1 MARILVVDDSAVM
14 RRNIIHTLTH
24 AGHEI
29 VAQASDGGQAY
40 NLYKTNS
47 PDLVTMDINMPEVN
61 GIEAVKRI
69 IADFPKAKIIMVSA
83 LDQKHMVLEALKCG
97 AKHYIIKP
105 INPENLVVVVNKI
118 LGVIPQSAAKA
129 ALPQKPEP
137 TTEAPETRKSP
148 VEEEPQSPFIV
159 KNVDATFHIRLTKL
173 LSMDNIGSLV
183 QAIQGLLYVQPLSVA
198 VNFGRV
204 ETFPEEL
211 LNKIAEINNLI
222 IGANGKLTVTSQ
234 NKEFINWVR
243 EKHISGLSEL
253 FIG

>member
-61 GIEAVKRI
+61 GLEAVKRI

-83 LDQKHMVLEALKCG
+83 LDQKHMVLDALKCG

-105 INPENLVVVVNKI
+105 INPENLVAVVNKI
-118 LGVIPQSAAKA
+118 LGVVPRS
-129 ALPQKPEP
+129 
-137 TTEAPETRKSP
+137 TEAELPKKPHPAEAQ
-148 VEEEPQSPFIV
+148 VEEEPESPFVV
-159 KNVDATFHIRLTKL
+159 KNVNSTFHIRITKL
-173 LSMDNIGSLV
+173 LSMDSIGSLLQV
-183 QAIQGLLYVQPLSVA
+183 VQGLLYVQPLNVTI
-198 VNFGRV
+198 NFGRV
-204 ETFPEEL
+204 ETFPEDL

-222 IGANGKLTVTSQ
+222 IGANGKLTVASQ
-234 NKEFINWVR
+234 NEEFIHLVK

-253 FIG
+253 LI

>member
-14 RRNIIHTLTH
+14 RRNIVHTVTH

-40 NLYKTNS
+40 NLYKIHS

-69 IADFPKAKIIMVSA
+69 ITDFPKAKIIMVSA

-105 INPENLVVVVNKI
+105 INPENLVAVINKI
-118 LGVIPQSAAKA
+118 LGVALQPKVLTNAQ
-129 ALPQKPEP
+129 LPQKPAAA
-137 TTEAPETRKSP
+137 EAP
-148 VEEEPQSPFIV
+148 VEEEPESPFIV
-159 KNVDATFHIRLTKL
+159 KNLNSTFCIRITKL
-173 LSMDNIGSLV
+173 LSLDNVGSLL
-183 QAIQGLLYVQPLSVA
+183 QAVQGLLYVQPLKVSID
-198 VNFGRV
+198 FGRV
-204 ETFPEEL
+204 ETLPEEL
-211 LNKIAEINNLI
+211 LNKIAEITNLI
-222 IGANGKLTVTSQ
+222 IKANGKLTVASQ
-234 NKEFINWVR
+234 NEEFVHWVK

>member
-14 RRNIIHTLTH
+14 RRNIVHTVTH

-40 NLYKTNS
+40 NLYKIHS

-61 GIEAVKRI
+61 GIEAVKQI
-69 IADFPKAKIIMVSA
+69 ITDFPKAKIIMVSA

-105 INPENLVVVVNKI
+105 INPENLVAVINKI
-118 LGVIPQSAAKA
+118 LGVALQPKVLTNAQ
-129 ALPQKPEP
+129 LPQKPAAA
-137 TTEAPETRKSP
+137 EAP
-148 VEEEPQSPFIV
+148 VEEEPESPFIV
-159 KNVDATFHIRLTKL
+159 KNLNSTFCIRITKL
-173 LSMDNIGSLV
+173 LSLDNVGSLL
-183 QAIQGLLYVQPLSVA
+183 QAVQGLLYVQPLKVA
-198 VNFGRV
+198 IDFGRV
-204 ETFPEEL
+204 ETLPEEL
-211 LNKIAEINNLI
+211 LNKIAEITNLI
-222 IGANGKLTVTSQ
+222 IKANGKLTVASQ
-234 NKEFINWVR
+234 NEEFIHLVK

>member
-14 RRNIIHTLTH
+14 RRNIVHTVTH

-40 NLYKTNS
+40 NLYKIHS

-69 IADFPKAKIIMVSA
+69 ITDFPKAKIIMVSA

-105 INPENLVVVVNKI
+105 INPENLVAVINKI
-118 LGVIPQSAAKA
+118 LGVALQPKVLTNAQ
-129 ALPQKPEP
+129 LPQKPAAA
-137 TTEAPETRKSP
+137 EAP
-148 VEEEPQSPFIV
+148 VEEEPESPFIV
-159 KNVDATFHIRLTKL
+159 KNLNSTFCIRITKL
-173 LSMDNIGSLV
+173 LSLDNVGSLL
-183 QAIQGLLYVQPLSVA
+183 QAVQGLLYVQPLKVA
-198 VNFGRV
+198 IDFGRV
-204 ETFPEEL
+204 ETLPEEL
-211 LNKIAEINNLI
+211 LNKIAEITNLI
-222 IGANGKLTVTSQ
+222 IKANGKLTVASQ
-234 NKEFINWVR
+234 NEEFIHLVK

>member
-61 GIEAVKRI
+61 GLEAVKRI

-83 LDQKHMVLEALKCG
+83 LDQKHMVLDALKCG

-105 INPENLVVVVNKI
+105 INPENLVAVVNKI
-118 LGVIPQSAAKA
+118 LGVVPRSAQAE
-129 ALPQKPEP
+129 LPKKPRP
-137 TTEAPETRKSP
+137 AEAR
-148 VEEEPQSPFIV
+148 VEEEPESPFVV
-159 KNVDATFHIRLTKL
+159 KNVNSTFHIRITKL
-173 LSMDNIGSLV
+173 LSMDSIGSLL
-183 QAIQGLLYVQPLSVA
+183 QAVQGLLYVQPLNVA
-198 VNFGRV
+198 INFGGV

-211 LNKIAEINNLI
+211 LNKIAEATNLI
-222 IGANGKLTVTSQ
+222 IKANGKLTVASQ
-234 NKEFINWVR
+234 NEEFIHMVK
-243 EKHISGLSEL
+243 EKHINGLSEL
-253 FIG
+253 FI